1 MPHFKHLWRHVASS
15 SHIGSCRYRTFSS
28 HWKFYWATLIY
39 RGGLLILPWLVLC
52 ILERIQFDLMIF
64 DITKRSVI
72 VRDWIHDCSRQ
83 WKPAWRCGFRDS
95 VHTGLTH
102 TQWQQISLFWTEAD
116 KDDHWPLHKIK
127 TDSIIFLF
135 HSFPVQ
141 SWFILLA
148 PGIFS
153 KSKVSLILW
162 F

>member
-1 MPHFKHLWRHVASS
+1 MWRHVASS
-15 SHIGSCRYRTFSS
+15 SRIGSCRYRTFSS
-28 HWKFYWATLIY
+28 RWKFYWATLIY

-64 DITKRSVI
+64 DNTKRSVI

-83 WKPAWRCGFRDS
+83 WKPARRCGFRDS

-102 TQWQQISLFWTEAD
+102 TQWQPISLFWTEAH

-127 TDSIIFLF
+127 TASVIFLF